1 METLKNLS
9 EETMTEIQRAI
20 ESKVQEKVQIHVEK
34 ALVEQDELYSK
45 KLEQLLQAI
54 DKDHSSKLEKVVE
67 AIDGDRAD
75 KLKLVVQRYEST
87 LNSDAKRFKKKLV
100 ESISDYLDAYLEEAV
115 PTKDVKEAVRNKKA
129 TKVLE
134 GLRTYLAVDAAVEKA
149 SIKDAIL
156 DGKTQ
161 IDEASKKLE
170 SVVQENSVL
179 KENLNKVQSTLLIE
193 QRTANLDEQQ
203 RNYIKKVFT
212 NKTPEFISENFDYTL
227 KLFEKKKNSRLES
240 LKEEAL
246 SESSNVD
253 RVVLEQTN
261 ESVDENTQQLSPYL
275 RELSKY

>member
-246 SESSNVD
+246 SESTNVD
-253 RVVLEQTN
+253 RVVLEQTI